1 MIEILLKE
9 YKKHKKFVVAY
20 VLTCAILAFVLGTG
34 FVQAGAGNIFA
45 AGTGGAVSTEDTLV
59 SLHDGLLGNRLS
71 DLAGDYSATVS
82 VSAEPF
88 SALLFLS
95 IVANINKVTNN
106 PLNLPSFPLDNHW
119 ILLTVALFFVA
130 SKFMKANSST
140 KVFGVCT
147 LGYLERFL
155 GLACILVIGVLS
167 VTGVATMG
175 AASVVEAA
183 NEHFSGG
190 VSMINLSADSLGTA
204 ASASGGFGN
213 IAVGI
218 LSSIFSAFMG
228 FMSLIVNYII
238 RTVAKGI
245 DAFQVI
251 FTPVPFV
258 SALCEAAK
266 AALVFAICAINVFW
280 PVAGYIINII
290 VFIICCVIFR
300 ACYYAAQYLEH
311 IYFLPLMRKIFRQ
324 RDKVKLIPKRI
335 PKRIRKALDANGIE
349 PDFIIPVYLKRRHR
363 TSTIKIRPLR
373 KLYLIHSDKGTQ
385 LYAKKY
391 MKQKDY
397 FRDFDHNVEGGEIL
411 LNKGFTHYEIYSFI
425 QSEKNLQK
433 RWPTKDFTLVFAKDY
448 IGYIDDIIRLTGYT
462 DAKEQAEN
470 AKEERRREREER
482 KALRRSRKVSTLR

>member
-9 YKKHKKFVVAY
+9 YKKHKKLVVAY

-34 FVQAGAGNIFA
+34 FVQMNGAKCFA
-45 AGTGGAVSTEDTLV
+45 TSDQTVSTEDTLL
-59 SLHDGLLGNRLS
+59 SLNDSLLGNRLS
-71 DLAGDYSATVS
+71 KLAGDYSGTVS

-95 IVANINKVTNN
+95 IVANINKLADN

-130 SKFMKANSST
+130 SKFMKANSGT

-167 VTGVATMG
+167 VTGIATMG
-175 AASVVEAA
+175 ASSVVEAA
-183 NEHFSGG
+183 NEHLSSG
-190 VSMINLSADSLGTA
+190 SFINLSANTSVAG
-204 ASASGGFGN
+204 SALGGFGN
-213 IAVGI
+213 IVVGA
-218 LSSIFSAFMG
+218 LSSIFSAFMA

-245 DAFQVI
+245 DALQVI
-251 FTPVPFV
+251 FSTVPFV
-258 SALCEAAK
+258 SAICEAAK
-266 AALVFAICAINVFW
+266 AALVFCICAINVFW
-280 PVAGYIINII
+280 PIAGYIVNII

-311 IYFLPLMRKIFRQ
+311 IYFLPLMRKIFRL
-324 RDKVKLIPKRI
+324 RDRVKLIPKRV
-335 PKRIRKALDANGIE
+335 PKRIKKALEEKNIE

-363 TSTIKIRPLR
+363 NSTIKMRPLR
-373 KLYLIHSDKGTQ
+373 KLYLIHSDKGTV

-391 MKQKDY
+391 MKQKNY
-397 FRDFDHNVEGGEIL
+397 FRDFDHNGESGEIML
-411 LNKGFTHYEIYSFI
+411 KKGFTCYEIYSYI
-425 QSEKNLQK
+425 QTANNLEK
-433 RWPTKDFTLVFAKDY
+433 RWPIRDFTLVFAKDY
-448 IGYIDDIIRLTGYT
+448 IEFIDDIIRLTGYT
-462 DAKEQAEN
+462 DVKEQAEN

-482 KALRRSRKVSTLR
+482 KALRRVKKVVTK

>member
-9 YKKHKKFVVAY
+9 YKKHKKLVVAY

-34 FVQAGAGNIFA
+34 FVQTGAGNSFA
-45 AGTGGAVSTEDTLV
+45 AADQTVSTEDTLV
-59 SLHDGLLGNRLS
+59 SMHDSLLGNRLS
-71 DLAGDYSATVS
+71 ELAGDYSGTVS

-88 SALLFLS
+88 TALLFLS
-95 IVANINKVTNN
+95 IVANINKLTNN

-130 SKFMKANSST
+130 SKFMKANSGT

-167 VTGVATMG
+167 VTGIATMG
-175 AASVVEAA
+175 ASSVVEAA
-183 NEHFSGG
+183 NEHLANKAA
-190 VSMINLSADSLGTA
+190 MINLSAASLSTTA
-204 ASASGGFGN
+204 ASSGGFGN
-213 IAVGI
+213 IVVGA
-218 LSSIFSAFMG
+218 LSSIFSAFMA

-245 DAFQVI
+245 DALQVI

-266 AALVFAICAINVFW
+266 AALVFGICAINVFW

-290 VFIICCVIFR
+290 VFIICCFIFK
-300 ACYYAAQYLEH
+300 ACYHAAQYLEH
-311 IYFLPLMRKIFRQ
+311 IYFLPLMRKIFRL
-324 RDKVKLIPKRI
+324 RDRVKLIPKRI
-335 PKRIRKALDANGIE
+335 PKRMQKAFAENQIE

-363 TSTIKIRPLR
+363 TSTIKVRPLR
-373 KLYLIHSDKGTQ
+373 KLYLIHSDKGTM
-385 LYAKKY
+385 LYARKY
-391 MKQKDY
+391 MKQKNY
-397 FRDFDHNVEGGEIL
+397 FRNFDHNGESGEIML
-411 LNKGFTHYEIYSFI
+411 KKGFTCYEIYSYI
-425 QSEKNLQK
+425 QNERNLQK

-448 IGYIDDIIRLTGYT
+448 IEFIDDIMRLTGYT
-462 DAKEQAEN
+462 DVKELAEN

-482 KALRRSRKVSTLR
+482 KAMRRARKVETLR